1 MAAIDMFLPRVRR
14 EKHYRGFNPLN
25 KDFSDEE
32 LRQRYRFGRESIEF
46 IANELRADLERN
58 TRKRTALSVEEQV
71 MIALRFYGSGSQLQ
85 VVGDTMGYDK
95 STVSRVVRD
104 VTDALV
110 DRKDQYIKWPT
121 ERQKNIN
128 KRAFYEKAGFPN
140 VIGCIDG
147 THVHIQAPTEDEPA
161 YVNRKGFHSINV
173 QVICDSQ
180 GIITNV
186 NAKWP
191 GSAHDAHVFR
201 TSAVGRYLEDN
212 YQGIEQGL
220 LLGDSGYPCR
230 PFLLTPHRQPAN
242 RMQER
247 FNRSHCST
255 RSTVERVFGIWKKRF
270 HVLGSEIRMKP
281 GKACRIIT
289 ACAVLHNIA
298 TLRLE
303 PDVDGEQ
310 EEDIQPVIP
319 AYVGRQDG
327 QGIRDH
333 IAINF
338 FS

>member
-1 MAAIDMFLPRVRR
+1 
-14 EKHYRGFNPLN
+14 
-25 KDFSDEE
+25 
-32 LRQRYRFGRESIEF
+32 
-46 IANELRADLERN
+46 
-58 TRKRTALSVEEQV
+58 

-121 ERQKNIN
+121 ESQNNIN

-173 QVICDSQ
+173 QVICDPQDKNES
-180 GIITNV
+180 
-186 NAKWP
+186 
-191 GSAHDAHVFR
+191 R
-201 TSAVGRYLEDN
+201 
-212 YQGIEQGL
+212 
-220 LLGDSGYPCR
+220 
-230 PFLLTPHRQPAN
+230 
-242 RMQER
+242 
-247 FNRSHCST
+247 
-255 RSTVERVFGIWKKRF
+255 
-270 HVLGSEIRMKP
+270 
-281 GKACRIIT
+281 KACRIIT

-298 TLRLE
+298 ILRLE

-338 FS
+338 FSLSLCLSFYSTRQGFRDVFTLNPL

>member
-173 QVICDSQ
+173 QVISKNKT
-180 GIITNV
+180 IIYLYMSYFSFSTLL
-186 NAKWP
+186 KLKK
-191 GSAHDAHVFR
+191 R
-201 TSAVGRYLEDN
+201 TS
-212 YQGIEQGL
+212 
-220 LLGDSGYPCR
+220 
-230 PFLLTPHRQPAN
+230 
-242 RMQER
+242 M
-247 FNRSHCST
+247 
-255 RSTVERVFGIWKKRF
+255 
-270 HVLGSEIRMKP
+270 
-281 GKACRIIT
+281 RIIFM
-289 ACAVLHNIA
+289 
-298 TLRLE
+298 
-303 PDVDGEQ
+303 
-310 EEDIQPVIP
+310 IQNMCTRPRI
-319 AYVGRQDG
+319 
-327 QGIRDH
+327 
-333 IAINF
+333 
-338 FS
+338 